1 MAELKAIS
9 EIIKEISPYY
19 QEKGEPEAQHKL
31 VYDSSSEMLEPIYFF
46 ILDLMNDFKLAPE
59 KLVDNFT
66 SAPGSG
72 HFAELGQ
79 RATIMQQQGD
89 QTLKTI
95 YTILRSVLQILYDL
109 RDFRMRLQSYD
120 DLKDK
125 KKEESATL
133 ALKQIWM
140 DKVDMQKGNSSIKA
154 MALSQAGFVTL
165 IDAFLAAKSP
175 EDVNNIDLNDIV
187 KRILKPRL
195 QEFYIWLKESE
206 IELRKRYEIQK
217 NYLKSQ
223 VNSMKIYSR
232 WVKPYL
238 RAAQQ
243 LEMKDA
249 GRNPNLIS
257 IFNTILLELTLL
269 GKNELSIDSL
279 ALEGKLPRDF
289 HDEKFIKKLK
299 RKYYSCVLVD
309 FNFRGI
315 PQKVGQHYI
324 LGGKSEITFKA
335 YALNN
340 EELEKL
346 SREIDKSDIGEVLKL
361 LEGTTTESLGQI
373 QKEIDYYLEGKE
385 MTEEEAKKE
394 PSKDSSNPF
403 LALIGHY
410 ERKEKKEEE
419 AKKTPEELDKP
430 IKSDNWIERE
440 NLRPAVAAAAKGT
453 IFKLFEIYKKAH
465 GMPAFDFYQP

>member
-257 IFNTILLELTLL
+257 VFNTILLELTLL

-279 ALEGKLPRDF
+279 ALE
-289 HDEKFIKKLK
+289 
-299 RKYYSCVLVD
+299 
-309 FNFRGI
+309 
-315 PQKVGQHYI
+315 
-324 LGGKSEITFKA
+324 
-335 YALNN
+335 
-340 EELEKL
+340 
-346 SREIDKSDIGEVLKL
+346 
-361 LEGTTTESLGQI
+361 
-373 QKEIDYYLEGKE
+373 
-385 MTEEEAKKE
+385 
-394 PSKDSSNPF
+394 
-403 LALIGHY
+403 
-410 ERKEKKEEE
+410 
-419 AKKTPEELDKP
+419 
-430 IKSDNWIERE
+430 
-440 NLRPAVAAAAKGT
+440 
-453 IFKLFEIYKKAH
+453 
-465 GMPAFDFYQP
+465 